1 MPANP
6 KDPNFPGRRV
16 DWSAAA
22 FETRAIRAG
31 QDPDAETGSVIVPIY
46 QTSTYR
52 HRAVGDFNGY
62 EYSRTDNPTRTAL
75 QSSVASLEGAA
86 WGLAFSS
93 GSAATREV
101 ATLLD
106 PGDHILMST
115 DAYGGTY
122 RLLNTIFRKYGI
134 EMSSTDLSNP
144 EAAKAAIRP
153 NTKMIWLET
162 PTNPAM
168 RVADIAGM
176 KEIADAAGA
185 LLVVDNTFATP
196 YLQQPMAHGADLV
209 VHSSTKYIGGH
220 SDVVGGIVV
229 GNDESLYEQLKDIQ
243 NDGGAIPAPLDCWLT
258 LRGIKTLA
266 VRMDRHSANAMRI
279 AGYLQAH
286 PKVSGVLYPGLP
298 NHPGHDIARKQMR
311 DFGGM
316 VSFLAAGGRES
327 ALRIVESTV
336 LIMLAES
343 LGGVESLIEHP
354 DTMTH
359 ASVVGTPQAVDDAM
373 IRLSV
378 GIENVDDLIADL
390 DQALAK
396 A

>member
-16 DWSAAA
+16 DWSDAA

-31 QDPDAETGSVIVPIY
+31 QDPDPETGSVIVPIY

-75 QSSVASLEGAA
+75 QASVASLEGAA

-122 RLLNTIFRKYGI
+122 RLFDTIFRRYGV
-134 EMSSTDLSNP
+134 EMSSTDLSDP
-144 EAAKAAIRP
+144 DAAKAAIRP
-153 NTKMIWLET
+153 TTKMIWLET

-168 RVADIAGM
+168 RVTDIAGM

-229 GNDESLYEQLKDIQ
+229 GNDEALYEKLKGIQ
-243 NDGGAIPAPLDCWLT
+243 NDGGAVPAPLDCWLT

-266 VRMDRHSANAMRI
+266 VRMERHSENAMAI
-279 AGYLQAH
+279 ARFLQGH
-286 PKVSGVLYPGLP
+286 PKVAGVLYPGLP
-298 NHPGHDIARKQMR
+298 DHPGHDIAARQMR
-311 DFGGM
+311 AFGGM
-316 VSFLAAGGRES
+316 VSFLAAGGREA
-327 ALRIVESTV
+327 ALRVVESTV

-378 GIENVDDLIADL
+378 GIEHVDDLIADL